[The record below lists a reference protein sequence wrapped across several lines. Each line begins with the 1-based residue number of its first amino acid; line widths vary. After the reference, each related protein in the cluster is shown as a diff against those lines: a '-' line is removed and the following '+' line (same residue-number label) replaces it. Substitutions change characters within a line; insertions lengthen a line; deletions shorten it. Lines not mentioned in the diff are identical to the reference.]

1 MPVYS
6 AGVPFPSPPWSLRA
20 HAWVSV
26 FALTEAPRPDRP
38 EGIYAAAF
46 VDYREGGVLAYH
58 ELLVVRLLRDGTV
71 PRVRVT
77 DIWVDSPESLAGG
90 RSLWAIPKQQALLP
104 LQERRVGPVARTSFR
119 GLDRLDHPKNRLD
132 HPKNRL
138 DHPEHRREVA
148 HGEFTS
154 VPGAALVRMPLRGST
169 SQVREDGTTV
179 VAPLAGSGRVVPC
192 FGRWTFDADGPLG
205 FLSGR
210 RPLLSAHLL
219 DVRLLFG

>member
-1 MPVYS
+1 M
-6 AGVPFPSPPWSLRA
+6 PFPSPPWSLRA

-26 FALTEAPRPDRP
+26 FALKERPRPDRP

-58 ELLVVRLLRDGTV
+58 ELLVVRLLRDGAV
-71 PRVRVT
+71 PRVRIT

-90 RSLWAIPKQQALLP
+90 RSLWAIPKQPADLP
-104 LQERRVGPVARTSFR
+104 LREKKVGPVARTSFQ
-119 GLDRLDHPKNRLD
+119 GLDRLDHRTD
-132 HPKNRL
+132 RL
-138 DHPEHRREVA
+138 DHPEQRREVA
-148 HGEFTS
+148 RGEFTS
-154 VPGAALVRMPLRGST
+154 VPGAALVRMPIRGST

-179 VAPLAGSGRVVPC
+179 VAPLSGSGRVVPC
-192 FGRWTFDADGPLG
+192 LGRWTFDADGPLG

>member
-1 MPVYS
+1 M
-6 AGVPFPSPPWSLRA
+6 
-20 HAWVSV
+20 
-26 FALTEAPRPDRP
+26 TEAPRPDRP
-38 EGIYAAAF
+38 QGIYAAAF

-58 ELLVVRLLRDGTV
+58 ELLVVRLLRDGAV

-90 RSLWAIPKQQALLP
+90 RSLWAIPKQPADLP
-104 LQERRVGPVARTSFR
+104 LQEKRLGPVARTSFR
-119 GLDRLDHPKNRLD
+119 GLDRLDHQTDRLD
-132 HPKNRL
+132 HQTDRL
-138 DHPEHRREVA
+138 DQPKRRREVA
-148 HGEFTS
+148 RGEFTS
-154 VPGAALVRMPLRGST
+154 VPGAALVRMPIRGST

-179 VAPLAGSGRVVPC
+179 VAPLSGSGRVVPC
-192 FGRWTFDADGPLG
+192 LGRWTFDTDGPLS